1 MSKEIEKKGLGWFK
15 ANRSISETNEAWEN
29 IITENEASA
38 SLVVLEEN
46 NSAEIVEQAE
56 ATPKNVFS
64 KDNQDKVSLDLIVAV
79 ENMLKDRELF
89 KIKQSEL
96 SKRLTEA
103 NEAIGRYKQDLEKR
117 DLLLQEKNNEI
128 HSLET
133 SLTSKQMSYDQ
144 LLEDYKDFQQ
154 KSTAEYESLSNQL
167 ETAQDKYTKLNEE
180 FTNSKYEHMRIVN
193 ELEEKIRSI
202 EIENK
207 KYASQYQQIVAE
219 KKELMQT
226 INEFTERMSFSFAP
240 KAAVANSEEQV

>member
-15 ANRSISETNEAWEN
+15 GNRATSETNEAWEN
-29 IITENEASA
+29 IITEKEASA
-38 SLVVLEEN
+38 SIVDIEEN
-46 NSAEIVEQAE
+46 SSEMEAQAE
-56 ATPKNVFS
+56 PGTKNVFS

-96 SKRLTEA
+96 SSRLQEA
-103 NEAIGRYKQDLEKR
+103 NETISRYKHDLEKR
-117 DLLLQEKNNEI
+117 DLLIQEKNNEI

-133 SLTSKQMSYDQ
+133 SLSSKQMSYDQ

-154 KSTAEYESLSNQL
+154 KSTTEYESLSNQL
-167 ETAQDKYTKLNEE
+167 ETSLDKYTKLNEE
-180 FTNSKYEHMRIVN
+180 FTNSKYEHTRIVS
-193 ELEEKIRSI
+193 ELEEKIRSM
-202 EIENK
+202 EIDNK
-207 KYASQYQQIVAE
+207 NYASQYEQILAE

-240 KAAVANSEEQV
+240 KTAVTNTEDKA

>member
-15 ANRSISETNEAWEN
+15 GSRTTSETNEAWET
-29 IITENEASA
+29 IITEKEASA
-38 SLVVLEEN
+38 GVEMEEI
-46 NSAEIVEQAE
+46 NSVEMEAQAE
-56 ATPKNVFS
+56 STTKNVFS

-96 SKRLTEA
+96 SSRLQEA
-103 NEAIGRYKQDLEKR
+103 NETISRYKQDLEKR
-117 DLLLQEKNNEI
+117 DLLIQEKNSEI

-133 SLTSKQMSYDQ
+133 SLSSKQMSYDQ
-144 LLEDYKDFQQ
+144 LLEDYKDYQQ
-154 KSTAEYESLSNQL
+154 KSTTEYESLSNQL
-167 ETAQDKYTKLNEE
+167 ETSQDKYTKLNEE
-180 FTNSKYEHMRIVN
+180 FTNSKYEHTRIVS

-207 KYASQYQQIVAE
+207 KYASQYQQILAE

-240 KAAVANSEEQV
+240 KATVTSSEVNE